1 MATEP
6 TSAYV
11 VINGLKLHYVEWGD
25 ANATPMVML
34 HGLRAYAHWFD
45 EFAAV
50 VKDRFRVLAL
60 DQRGRGNSE
69 WAADGDYSRE
79 AYVSD
84 LAAFIDALGLDK
96 VVLVGHSMGGLNCLH
111 YAARE
116 PETVLAFIDVDIG
129 PEIAPD
135 GMARIRKELGATPD
149 RFASWDEAAAFLKT
163 NHARASAAN
172 RETRRQWMFR
182 EGANGAIEWRLDPA
196 IFDPKIRQ
204 DPVEHTWSALTEIRC
219 PTLIV
224 RGGITDILT
233 SEACDEMVARMPN
246 CRWVEIPDAGHLV
259 IEDNPDAFNTAAL
272 EFLQNDVSP
281 IL

>member
-6 TSAYV
+6 TSAHV
-11 VINGLKLHYVEWGD
+11 EINGLRIHYLEWGD
-25 ANATPMVML
+25 ADATPMVML

-50 VKDRFRVLAL
+50 VNDRYRVLAL
-60 DQRGRGNSE
+60 DQRGRGDSD

-84 LAAFIDALGLDK
+84 LTAFIDALGLDE

-111 YAARE
+111 YAARK
-116 PETVLAFIDVDIG
+116 PGRVIAFIDVDIG
-129 PEIAPD
+129 PEIAPE
-135 GMARIRKELGATPD
+135 GMARIRKELGETPD
-149 RFASWDEAAAFLKT
+149 RFASWDEAVAFLAT
-163 NHARASAAN
+163 YHARASEAN

-182 EGANGAIEWRLDPA
+182 EAADGSIEWRLDPA
-196 IFDPKIRQ
+196 IFDPRIRQ
-204 DPVEHTWSALTEIRC
+204 DPVEHTWSALSEIRC

-224 RGGITDILT
+224 RGGLSDILT
-233 SEACDEMVARMPN
+233 AEACDDMVQRMPD

-259 IEDNPDAFNTAAL
+259 IEDNPHAFNAAAL
-272 EFLQNDVSP
+272 EFLENIASP

>member
-1 MATEP
+1 MPTEP
-6 TSAYV
+6 ASAYV
-11 VINGLKLHYVEWGD
+11 ELNGLKIHYVEWGD
-25 ANATPMVML
+25 PKATPMVML

-50 VKDRFRVLAL
+50 VKDSFRVLAL
-60 DQRGRGNSE
+60 DQRGRGNSA

-84 LAAFIDALGLDK
+84 LAAFVDALDLEK

-111 YAARE
+111 YAARH
-116 PETVLAFIDVDIG
+116 PERVLALINVDIG

-149 RFASWDEAAAFLKT
+149 RFASWDEATAFLKA
-163 NHARASAAN
+163 HHSRASVEN

-182 EGANGAIEWRLDPA
+182 ESEEGTIEWRLDPA

-204 DPVEHTWSALTEIRC
+204 DPVEDTWSALHEIRC
-219 PTLIV
+219 PTLVV

-233 SEACDEMVARMPN
+233 SEACDEMVTRMPN
-246 CRWVEIPDAGHLV
+246 CRWVEVPDAGHLV
-259 IEDNPDAFNTAAL
+259 IEDNPDDFNAAAL